1 MSAISHFIDNIKKAT
16 KIFPLLQTM
25 TITEDIFN
33 MSSEME
39 YDYEYN
45 EYVPVAQRVETYII
59 PIIFLLILVVGVI
72 GNSILILILL
82 RHTSMR
88 NIPNTYVLSLALGD
102 LLVIVTYVP
111 FTLFVYVLDSWPW
124 GLTICKLSEYA
135 KDISIGVSV
144 FTLAALSAESFYC
157 FYHIIYCRIFS
168 RCHRYCAIVNPIR
181 RHVAGLSAKPL
192 TILTASL
199 IWVLA
204 IVIAMPA
211 ALFSEVTSVPVL
223 GNRSILICNP
233 FPKEFGEAYR
243 KGMVMFKFLAYY
255 LIPLCVIA
263 IFYLSMTWHLTLST
277 RNMPGELPGS
287 DLHNEQIKARKRVGK
302 MVVCFIIIFVICF
315 LPYHIYVLWFHFNP
329 TATDDFNSYWNA
341 FRVFGFCLSF
351 INSCVNPIALYLI
364 SRTFRQKFNKY
375 LCCCLPGGSTVC
387 SRNRM
392 ESSIAHGNIFLQKS
406 RRMLNETSFAS
417 NCRRRTQEF
426 NSTGVF
432 EMGSIESKPPV
443 MTETCS
449 LRINRYETPR
459 HAYNVSSLAR
469 ATRPSLQRGTRKG
482 QRKEKGGSCICRLA
496 PCLEDVGNDSKRMK
510 NTDQYADPNTREYLQ
525 LALARVL
532 ELQRE
537 IREGTYVAEIDDGS
551 DLNASGSE
559 EDLTKEILTKV
570 FHDLPG
576 TPNSLGKIIDKGT
589 HWKNHRMDAIHSKR
603 IQLLGFDTCRRMALE
618 FMRTVIRESRNKSSS
633 LNTIELDNFSQN
645 ESLYLK
651 DGILANDFHKRESS
665 TRAHEIQARML
676 KSLDLHLAAKQ
687 RDYTSKLMKSGI

>member
-1 MSAISHFIDNIKKAT
+1 
-16 KIFPLLQTM
+16 
-25 TITEDIFN
+25 

-39 YDYEYN
+39 YDYEYK
-45 EYVPVAQRVETYII
+45 YIPVAERVETYII
-59 PIIFLLILVVGVI
+59 PVIFLSILIVGVI
-72 GNSILILILL
+72 GNGILILILL

-102 LLVIVTYVP
+102 LLVIVTYIP

-144 FTLAALSAESFYC
+144 FTLAALSAE
-157 FYHIIYCRIFS
+157 
-168 RCHRYCAIVNPIR
+168 RYCAIVNPIR

-192 TILTASL
+192 TVLTASL

-211 ALFSEVTSVPVL
+211 VLFSEVTSVPVL

-233 FPKEFGEAYR
+233 FPEEFGEIYR

-277 RNMPGELPGS
+277 KNMPCELPDS
-287 DLHNEQIKARKRVGK
+287 DHHEQIKARKRVGK

-329 TATDDFNSYWNA
+329 TAMDDFNSYWNA

-375 LCCCLPGGSTVC
+375 LCCCLPGSTVYG
-387 SRNRM
+387 RNRT
-392 ESSIAHGNIFLQKS
+392 ESSITQGNIFLQKS
-406 RRMLNETSFAS
+406 RRINETSS
-417 NCRRRTQEF
+417 STTRRRTQEF

-443 MTETCS
+443 VTE
-449 LRINRYETPR
+449 NRFHEQTLSQIIMKRY
-459 HAYNVSSLAR
+459 SS
-469 ATRPSLQRGTRKG
+469 
-482 QRKEKGGSCICRLA
+482 A
-496 PCLEDVGNDSKRMK
+496 PCLEDVGNDSKRIK
-510 NTDQYADPNTREYLQ
+510 NSEQYADPNTREYLQ

-551 DLNASGSE
+551 NLSNAKLFCCFQTFFQALRNSNASGSE

-576 TPNSLGKIIDKGT
+576 TPSSLAKIIDRGT
-589 HWKNHRMDAIHSKR
+589 RWKNHRIDAIHSKR

-618 FMRTVIRESRNKSSS
+618 FMRTIIQESRDKSCS
-633 LNTIELDNFSQN
+633 LNMIELDNFSQN
-645 ESLYLK
+645 ESLHLK
-651 DGILANDFHKRESS
+651 DGILANDFRKREFN
-665 TRAHEIQARML
+665 THEIQARML
-676 KSLDLHLAAKQ
+676 KSLDLHLAVKQ

>member
-1 MSAISHFIDNIKKAT
+1 MA
-16 KIFPLLQTM
+16 
-25 TITEDIFN
+25 ITEDIFN

-39 YDYEYN
+39 YDYDKYI
-45 EYVPVAQRVETYII
+45 PVAERVETYII
-59 PIIFLLILVVGVI
+59 PVIFLLILIVGVI
-72 GNSILILILL
+72 GNGILILILL

-102 LLVIVTYVP
+102 LLVIVTYIP

-144 FTLAALSAESFYC
+144 FTLAALSAE
-157 FYHIIYCRIFS
+157 
-168 RCHRYCAIVNPIR
+168 RYCAIVNPIR

-192 TILTASL
+192 TVLTASL

-211 ALFSEVTSVPVL
+211 VLFSEVTSVPVL

-233 FPKEFGEAYR
+233 FPEEFGEIYR
-243 KGMVMFKFLAYY
+243 KSMVMFKFLAYY

-277 RNMPGELPGS
+277 KNMPCELPGS
-287 DLHNEQIKARKRVGK
+287 DLHEQIKARKRVGK

-329 TATDDFNSYWNA
+329 TAMDDFNSYWNT
-341 FRVFGFCLSF
+341 FRIFGFCLSF

-375 LCCCLPGGSTVC
+375 LCCCLPGDSTVC
-387 SRNRM
+387 GRNRM
-392 ESSIAHGNIFLQKS
+392 ESSITQENIFLQKS
-406 RRMLNETSFAS
+406 RRINETSAS
-417 NCRRRTQEF
+417 TTRRRTQEF

-432 EMGSIESKPPV
+432 EMGSVETKPPV
-443 MTETCS
+443 MTE
-449 LRINRYETPR
+449 NRSRNYRWTNAEIIMKR
-459 HAYNVSSLAR
+459 YSS
-469 ATRPSLQRGTRKG
+469 
-482 QRKEKGGSCICRLA
+482 A
-496 PCLEDVGNDSKRMK
+496 PCLEDVGNDSKRIK
-510 NTDQYADPNTREYLQ
+510 NTEQYADPNTREYLQ

-537 IREGTYVAEIDDGS
+537 IKEGTYVAEIDDGS
-551 DLNASGSE
+551 DLSNAKLFTFFQALRNSINFYASGSE

-576 TPNSLGKIIDKGT
+576 TPSSLAKIIDRGT
-589 HWKNHRMDAIHSKR
+589 RWKNHRIDAIHSKR

-618 FMRTVIRESRNKSSS
+618 FMRTIIRESRNKSCS

-645 ESLYLK
+645 ESLHLK
-651 DGILANDFHKRESS
+651 DGILVNDFRKRESN
-665 TRAHEIQARML
+665 THEIQARML
-676 KSLDLHLAAKQ
+676 KSLDLHLVAKQ

>member
-1 MSAISHFIDNIKKAT
+1 SFWSPNSPDLN
-16 KIFPLLQTM
+16 PL
-25 TITEDIFN
+25 
-33 MSSEME
+33 
-39 YDYEYN
+39 DY
-45 EYVPVAQRVETYII
+45 YVWN
-59 PIIFLLILVVGVI
+59 VV
-72 GNSILILILL
+72 
-82 RHTSMR
+82 
-88 NIPNTYVLSLALGD
+88 
-102 LLVIVTYVP
+102 VIVTYIP

-144 FTLAALSAESFYC
+144 FTLAALSAE
-157 FYHIIYCRIFS
+157 
-168 RCHRYCAIVNPIR
+168 RYCAIVNPIR

-192 TILTASL
+192 TVLTASL

-211 ALFSEVTSVPVL
+211 VLFSEITSVPVL

-233 FPKEFGEAYR
+233 FPEEFGEIYR
-243 KGMVMFKFLAYY
+243 KSMVMFKFLAYY

-277 RNMPGELPGS
+277 RNMPCELPDS
-287 DLHNEQIKARKRVGK
+287 DLHEQIKARKRVGK

-329 TATDDFNSYWNA
+329 TAMDDFNSYWNT
-341 FRVFGFCLSF
+341 FRIFGFCLSF

-387 SRNRM
+387 GRNRT
-392 ESSIAHGNIFLQKS
+392 ESSITQGNIILQKS
-406 RRMLNETSFAS
+406 RRINETSAS
-417 NCRRRTQEF
+417 TIRRRTQEF

-432 EMGSIESKPPV
+432 EMGSIETKLPV
-443 MTETCS
+443 VTE
-449 LRINRYETPR
+449 NR
-459 HAYNVSSLAR
+459 S
-469 ATRPSLQRGTRKG
+469 QRG
-482 QRKEKGGSCICRLA
+482 EKGVLASAVRLVRLFTRRLNSWISKGKINLVDALAWAPFNNGCENEGVGSTEPSTLA
-496 PCLEDVGNDSKRMK
+496 PCLEDVGNDSKRIK
-510 NTDQYADPNTREYLQ
+510 NTEQYADPNTREYLQ

-537 IREGTYVAEIDDGS
+537 IREGTYIAEIDGS

-576 TPNSLGKIIDKGT
+576 TPSSLAKIIDRET
-589 HWKNHRMDAIHSKR
+589 RWKNHRIDAIRSKR

-618 FMRTVIRESRNKSSS
+618 FMRTIIWESRNKSCS

-645 ESLYLK
+645 ESLHLK
-651 DGILANDFHKRESS
+651 DEILVNDFHKRESN
-665 TRAHEIQARML
+665 THEIQTRML

-687 RDYTSKLMKSGI
+687 RDYTSKLMKSDI

>member
-1 MSAISHFIDNIKKAT
+1 T
-16 KIFPLLQTM
+16 KIFFLLQM
-25 TITEDIFN
+25 AITEDIFN

-39 YDYEYN
+39 YDYDKYI
-45 EYVPVAQRVETYII
+45 PVAERVETYII
-59 PIIFLLILVVGVI
+59 PVIFLLILIVGVI
-72 GNSILILILL
+72 GNGILILILL

-102 LLVIVTYVP
+102 LLVIVTYIP

-144 FTLAALSAESFYC
+144 FTLAALSAE
-157 FYHIIYCRIFS
+157 
-168 RCHRYCAIVNPIR
+168 RYCAIVNPIR

-192 TILTASL
+192 TVLTASL

-211 ALFSEVTSVPVL
+211 VLFSEIMSVPVL

-233 FPKEFGEAYR
+233 FPEEFGEIYR
-243 KGMVMFKFLAYY
+243 KSMVMFKFLAYY

-277 RNMPGELPGS
+277 KNMPCELPGS
-287 DLHNEQIKARKRVGK
+287 DLHEQIKARKRVGK

-329 TATDDFNSYWNA
+329 TATDDFNSYWNT
-341 FRVFGFCLSF
+341 FRIFGFCLSF

-364 SRTFRQKFNKY
+364 SRAFRQKFNKY
-375 LCCCLPGGSTVC
+375 LCCCLPDGSTVC
-387 SRNRM
+387 GRNRM
-392 ESSIAHGNIFLQKS
+392 ESSITQENIFLQKS
-406 RRMLNETSFAS
+406 RRINETSTS
-417 NCRRRTQEF
+417 TTRRRTQEF
-426 NSTGVF
+426 NSTRVF
-432 EMGSIESKPPV
+432 EMGSIETKPPV
-443 MTETCS
+443 MTENRS
-449 LRINRYETPR
+449 LRVPC
-459 HAYNVSSLAR
+459 NVYSR
-469 ATRPSLQRGTRKG
+469 VHKRIIFLQ
-482 QRKEKGGSCICRLA
+482 
-496 PCLEDVGNDSKRMK
+496 
-510 NTDQYADPNTREYLQ
+510 DPNTREYLQ

-537 IREGTYVAEIDDGS
+537 IKEGTYVAEIDDGS

-570 FHDLPG
+570 FHNLPG
-576 TPNSLGKIIDKGT
+576 TPSSLAKIIDRGT
-589 HWKNHRMDAIHSKR
+589 RWKNHRIDAIHSKR

-618 FMRTVIRESRNKSSS
+618 FMRTIIRESRNKSCS

-645 ESLYLK
+645 ESLHLK
-651 DGILANDFHKRESS
+651 DGILVNDFRKRESN
-665 TRAHEIQARML
+665 THEIQARML